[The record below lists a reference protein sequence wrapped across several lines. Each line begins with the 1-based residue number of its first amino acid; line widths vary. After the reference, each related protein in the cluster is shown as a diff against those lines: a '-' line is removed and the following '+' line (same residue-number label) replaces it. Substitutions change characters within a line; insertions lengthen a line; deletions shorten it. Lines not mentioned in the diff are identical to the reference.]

1 MEKRFPA
8 SLSLTSWVVSIAVM
22 IFTAV
27 MSVFIFRN
35 IEDSDAPAWLVWAF
49 PVFMSGTIL
58 GLFLYRPSAYMITPY
73 SVVISRPAKDKVIDR
88 KDIAVCRVVSK
99 EEMGLPIRTF
109 GNGGLFGFTGKY
121 FSDRLGKMQWYCTRT
136 DNYVL
141 LQLATGNR
149 LIITPDEP
157 QAFVNALLKP

>member
-1 MEKRFPA
+1 
-8 SLSLTSWVVSIAVM
+8 
-22 IFTAV
+22 
-27 MSVFIFRN
+27 
-35 IEDSDAPAWLVWAF
+35 
-49 PVFMSGTIL
+49 
-58 GLFLYRPSAYMITPY
+58 MITPY

-88 KDIAVCRVVSK
+88 KEIAVCRVVSK

-109 GNGGLFGFTGKY
+109 GNGGLFGFTGKF

-141 LQLATGNR
+141 LQLANGTR

-157 QAFVNALLKP
+157 QAFVNALLQP